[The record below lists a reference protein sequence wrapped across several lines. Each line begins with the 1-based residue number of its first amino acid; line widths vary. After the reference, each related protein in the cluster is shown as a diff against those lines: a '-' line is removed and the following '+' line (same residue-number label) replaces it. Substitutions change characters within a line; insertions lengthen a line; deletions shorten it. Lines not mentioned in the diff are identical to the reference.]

1 MNNLITL
8 ACISALSLPTFAES
22 KINTDKLSIGAGIN
36 YNRID
41 NSMFGGSD
49 LKANGFQVFGGYE
62 HGNKKGFDLSTE
74 VGAIS
79 TEDFDNTNTDADGIW
94 IAGVIKKELPEIN
107 NKLAGLVRIGYGIG
121 GDDGL
126 IMGFGA
132 QLRVNPAVVIRLE
145 YLNKDIT
152 QSYQAN
158 AVYHF

>member
-1 MNNLITL
+1 MNKLITL
-8 ACISALSLPTFAES
+8 TCITALSLPTFAES
-22 KINTDKLSIGAGIN
+22 KTSTDKLSIGAGIN

-49 LKANGFQVFGGYE
+49 LKANGFQVFGGYD

-94 IAGVIKKELPEIN
+94 IASVIKKELPEIN
-107 NKLAGLVRIGYGIG
+107 NKLAGLIRIGYGVG